1 MSHAFDEVAETYD
14 AVRPGYPEELF
25 DDIARLVHLEPGSR
39 VLEVGCGTG
48 QATLSFARRGLRV
61 HCVEPGG
68 SLLEVAR
75 RKLRGYPVE
84 FSLSRFEDWP
94 LKKAYFDL
102 AASGTAWHWVDPEA
116 GYRKLSAALKP
127 RGFIA
132 LFWNLHPTPYTG
144 FFEEV
149 QEVYRRRVPEWSDPN
164 VKPSTDQRISEIG
177 EQIRSSGFFE
187 EPTVRR
193 YVWQRTYSSD
203 DYVKLMDT
211 YSDHRALPEETR
223 RLLYLDVKRLADER
237 FGGAVER
244 PYLTA
249 LFVAWKSP

>member
-144 FFEEV
+144 FFQEV
-149 QEVYRRRVPEWSDPN
+149 QEVYRRRVPEWSDPDT
-164 VKPSTDQRISEIG
+164 KPTTDQRIRNRGTDKVLRFLRGTHCEA
-177 EQIRSSGFFE
+177 
-187 EPTVRR
+187 VRLAEDL
-193 YVWQRTYSSD
+193 QQ
-203 DYVKLMDT
+203 
-211 YSDHRALPEETR
+211 R
-223 RLLYLDVKRLADER
+223 RLRQADGHVLRPPRATRGNAETPIPGR
-237 FGGAVER
+237 EAAGG
-244 PYLTA
+244 
-249 LFVAWKSP
+249 

>member
-102 AASGTAWHWVDPEA
+102 AASGTAWHWMDPEA

-127 RGFIA
+127 QGSIA

-144 FFEEV
+144 FFQEV
-149 QEVYRRRVPEWSDPN
+149 QEVYRRRVPEWSDPDT
-164 VKPSTDQRISEIG
+164 KPTTDQRIRNRGTDKVLRFLRRTHG
-177 EQIRSSGFFE
+177 EAVRLE
-187 EPTVRR
+187 EDL
-193 YVWQRTYSSD
+193 QQ
-203 DYVKLMDT
+203 
-211 YSDHRALPEETR
+211 R
-223 RLLYLDVKRLADER
+223 RLRQADGHVLRPPRATRGNAETPIPGR
-237 FGGAVER
+237 EAAGG
-244 PYLTA
+244 
-249 LFVAWKSP
+249 

>member
-1 MSHAFDEVAETYD
+1 MSHAFDEIAEAYD

-25 DDIARLVHLEPGSR
+25 DDVARLARLGPGSH

-48 QATLSFARRGLRV
+48 QATLGFARRGLRV

-75 RKLRGYPVE
+75 RKLKGYPVE

-94 LKKAYFDL
+94 LKEAYFDL

-127 RGFIA
+127 RCFIA

-149 QEVYRRRVPEWSDPN
+149 QEVYRRRVPEWSNPD
-164 VKPSTDQRISEIG
+164 VKPTTDQRISEIG

-211 YSDHRALPEETR
+211 YSDHRALPEDTR
-223 RLLYLDVKRLADER
+223 RCLYLEVKRLADER
-237 FGGAVER
+237 FGGSVER

-249 LFVAWKSP
+249 LFVARKRL